1 MEMSSR
7 LPVGVAA
14 FVGRE
19 RERAEVGN
27 LVMEMRVATLT
38 GSGGCGKTRL
48 AMEVAGE
55 VASRFSDGVFW
66 VDLAGVSEPEM
77 VAPSIGAAIG
87 VRGRSGEPL
96 VDALTEQARPRHL
109 LVVLDNCEHLVAAC
123 ARLVSRLSSGC
134 PQLHVLA
141 TSRERLSVEGE
152 AVFQLAPL
160 QLPAAGARSA
170 RSVASSEA
178 ARLFEVRAR
187 QLGTGFQISD
197 DNAWHVA
204 EICRRLDGIPLAIEL
219 AAARVRVLAP
229 TQIAVGLSHRFG
241 LLTDGLRGA
250 PPRQQTLEASLD
262 WSYELLDQAQ
272 KLTLARLSVFSASFE
287 FDAAEAVVATDV
299 IDSSEVFGL
308 IAALVDR
315 CLLQVV
321 RHDGRARYRLLET
334 IRMYAW
340 QRLAELDEPD
350 RVRDRHLEFYV
361 GLVRAAGA
369 GLTGAHP
376 EGWTARLAADLDD
389 LRAAMAWA
397 VASRDPRG
405 LVDIA
410 EPIMRFW
417 FDHGLSAEMQ
427 RRLRAA
433 VNTRAA
439 RDHDRVRGLVAAALL
454 AISSGEP
461 ARAHASANRAIDAAR
476 AAEVNAPLGLGL
488 SIRALSGA
496 MSGLASSDQVL
507 ADAEE
512 AVEHAGQCGE
522 AATHAH
528 VLILAGVALV
538 RTHTIDAGSHLLE
551 RAIEVCESGE
561 VLFHLLAAHATLGIW
576 PVPTGSLDRTR
587 QHAQYGLELSRQV
600 GRPGWVALG
609 LTGLGAADVLQGR
622 YDKARDR
629 LSEAHETLRRRGL
642 DRTQF
647 AGAMLHWLALCA
659 YASGDS
665 ATARTTAD
673 TIVGIGLD
681 RENRWDEA
689 VGEWLLGA
697 IAQSEDR
704 HDEARTHLER
714 SLERS
719 TDPHL
724 PLPRGRAALGLAD
737 LARMRGEFED
747 AWKLAHEG
755 LEVLAAY
762 GDRVGSAGALEAIA
776 ELAVTFGK
784 PEQALRLLAASQ
796 GFHTEAGIERFPMEA
811 ERFARADHAAWAA
824 LDDAEAV
831 ECWEAGGGL
840 SLDDAIAYARRGWGE
855 RDRPQSGWAS
865 LTPAEVD
872 LVRLVAQGCTNVEI
886 GEHLFISVNT
896 VKKHLSHVYAKV
908 DVDGRA
914 ALAAEVA
921 RREL

>member
-1 MEMSSR
+1 MSSR

-19 RERAEVGN
+19 RERAEVGS

-48 AMEVAGE
+48 AVEVAGD
-55 VASRFSDGVFW
+55 VASRFSHGVCW

-77 VAPSIGAAIG
+77 VAPAVGAAMG

-96 VDALTEQARPRHL
+96 VDALVEQARARHL

-123 ARLVSRLSSGC
+123 ARLVSRLSSAC

-141 TSRERLSVEGE
+141 TSRERLTVEGE
-152 AVFQLAPL
+152 VLFQLAPL
-160 QLPAAGARSA
+160 RVPAAGSRSA
-170 RSVASSEA
+170 ASVAASEA

-187 QLGTGFQISD
+187 QLGTGFRISD
-197 DNAWHVA
+197 DNASEVA
-204 EICRRLDGIPLAIEL
+204 EICRCLDGIPLAIEL

-229 TQIAVGLSHRFG
+229 AQIAVGLSHRFG
-241 LLTDGLRGA
+241 LLTNGLRGA

-262 WSYELLDQAQ
+262 WSYGLLDDQQQLA
-272 KLTLARLSVFSASFE
+272 LARLSVFAASFE
-287 FDAAEAVVATDV
+287 FDAAEAVVATDGV
-299 IDSSEVFGL
+299 GSSEVFGR

-315 CLLQVV
+315 SLLQVAE
-321 RHDGRARYRLLET
+321 HDGRARYRLLET
-334 IRMYAW
+334 IRMYAG
-340 QRLAELDEPD
+340 QRLAELDDPD
-350 RVRDRHLEFYV
+350 RVRDRHLAFYV
-361 GLVRAAGA
+361 GLVRAAAA
-369 GLTGAHP
+369 GLIGARP
-376 EGWTARLAADLDD
+376 GPWTARLAADLDD

-397 VASRDPRG
+397 VASRDPHL

-427 RRLRAA
+427 QRLHTA
-433 VNTRAA
+433 VNAPAA
-439 RDHDRVRGLVAAALL
+439 RDYDRVRGLVAAALL
-454 AISSGEP
+454 AISRGEP
-461 ARAHASANRAIDAAR
+461 ARAHASANRAVDAAR
-476 AAEVNAPLGLGL
+476 AADVNPPLALGL

-512 AVEHAGQCGE
+512 AVEHASQCGE

-538 RTHTIDAGSHLLE
+538 RTHTIDAGCHLLE

-561 VLFHLLAAHATLGIW
+561 VPFHLLAAHTTLGIW
-576 PVPTGSLDRTR
+576 PAITGSLDWTR
-587 QHAQYGLELSRQV
+587 RHARHGLALNRQI
-600 GRPGWVALG
+600 GRPGWEALG

-622 YDKARDR
+622 YDLAKDR
-629 LSEAHETLRRRGL
+629 LSEAREKLRQRGL
-642 DRTQF
+642 ERTQF

-659 YASGDS
+659 YASGDA
-665 ATARTTAD
+665 ATARTTAE
-673 TIVGIGLD
+673 TFAAIGRE

-689 VGEWLLGA
+689 VGEWLLGV
-697 IAQSEDR
+697 IAHSEDR

-714 SLERS
+714 SLARS

-737 LARMRGEFED
+737 LARMRGELDD

-762 GDRVGSAGALEAIA
+762 GDRVGSAQALEAIA

-796 GFHTEAGIERFPMEA
+796 LFHTEAGIERFPLEA
-811 ERFARADHAAWAA
+811 ERFGRADDAAWAG
-824 LDDAEAV
+824 LDDAEAA

-840 SLDDAIAYARRGWGE
+840 TLDGAIAYARRGWGE

-872 LVRLVAQGCTNVEI
+872 LVRLVARGCTNVEI

-908 DVDGRA
+908 EVDGRA